1 MAEKEIPEA
10 LSSLFEAVLAYQDT
24 QEGLA
29 RVRSMAESVWG
40 GEWREKLPGILAD
53 APDEIKDKVK
63 ANIDRALT
71 YEKAAS
77 VWADVARL
85 LDPKR
90 PVDATQVKAQLPEI
104 QRWLSIFGKAGQ
116 DMVARLQAKVA
127 ETEAAGANAV
137 VASSAG
143 AVSNGSSTAA
153 NYGLT
158 VEQLWNFE
166 HFLRLKNYY
175 DQTISRTSARC
186 VHLGGL
192 ELSQYPYFGYIL
204 DLLDEILT
212 FGMEII
218 TPPYAAIVRDRY
230 KGGDAALKKLLREFR
245 KEFEDNAPPEMLA
258 EDESLED
265 IKERLGNLAD
275 NSEPEEEIGPAPDGF
290 EAPEEEP
297 ARQPQQGPQSQQ
309 PSAQQQPVRM
319 PAGAMKKVPQKMPI
333 KVPVQAK
340 MPVKRPAPAG

>member
-29 RVRSMAESVWG
+29 RVRSAAQSTFG
-40 GEWREKLPGILAD
+40 DDWREKLSGILND
-53 APDEIKDKVK
+53 CPEDIQQRIQT
-63 ANIDRALT
+63 NINRALT
-71 YEKAAS
+71 YDKAGA
-77 VWADVARL
+77 VWTEVSRM

-90 PVDATQVKAQLPEI
+90 QIDAEQVKAQIPEI

-116 DMVARLQAKVA
+116 DLIARLQEKIENT
-127 ETEAAGANAV
+127 ETNPATGGSV
-137 VASSAG
+137 VANS
-143 AVSNGSSTAA
+143 
-153 NYGLT
+153 YGLT
-158 VEQLWNFE
+158 VEQLWNFD
-166 HFLRLKNYY
+166 HFMRLKTYY

-218 TPPYAAIVRDRY
+218 TPPYAKIVRERY
-230 KGGDAALKKLLREFR
+230 KGGEAALKKILMEYKAEF
-245 KEFEDNAPPEMLA
+245 DSNAPPEML
-258 EDESLED
+258 EEEESMDD
-265 IKERLGNLAD
+265 IKNRLGSLAD
-275 NSEPEEEIGPAPDGF
+275 ANEVEEDIGPAPDGF
-290 EAPEEEP
+290 EASEENLPLQE
-297 ARQPQQGPQSQQ
+297 S
-309 PSAQQQPVRM
+309 QPVSVQQKQ
-319 PAGAMKKVPQKMPI
+319 PAAKSPQRVKVLVKAPA
-333 KVPVQAK
+333 QAK